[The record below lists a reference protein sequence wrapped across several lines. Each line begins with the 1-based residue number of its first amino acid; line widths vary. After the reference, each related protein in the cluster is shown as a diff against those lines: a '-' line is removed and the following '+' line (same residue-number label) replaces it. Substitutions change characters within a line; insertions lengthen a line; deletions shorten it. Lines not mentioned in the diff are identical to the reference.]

1 MRLKNLVG
9 KMAIRTAE
17 AIGGTNTCAPFGF
30 CFTQPLFPFEAG
42 SPRKYMDKPVKIINV
57 TEDQVVIEDNGER
70 KLLERKFIDEH
81 WTDYDKFLH
90 PEKEEQEKLENMVKE
105 IKAAAEPLRRF
116 LEKYYDPM
124 VKVTVE
130 ADRVIVERGEFQ
142 TLFQEGEPDE
152 TEDAE

>member
-1 MRLKNLVG
+1 MRLKDLVG

-17 AIGGTNTCAPFGF
+17 PFSIVPSSGVVGF
-30 CFTQPLFPFEAG
+30 GLHGEPMVFRFNQ
-42 SPRKYMDKPVKIINV
+42 KYMDEPVKIVNV
-57 TEDQVVIEDNGER
+57 KEDQVVVECNGKRE
-70 KLLERKFIDEH
+70 LLERRFIDTH
-81 WTDYDKFLH
+81 WTDYEKLLH
-90 PEKEEQEKLENMVKE
+90 PEKEEQEKLECMVKE

-130 ADRVIVERGEFQ
+130 TDRVAVERGEFQ
-142 TLFQEGEPDE
+142 TLFREGEPDE